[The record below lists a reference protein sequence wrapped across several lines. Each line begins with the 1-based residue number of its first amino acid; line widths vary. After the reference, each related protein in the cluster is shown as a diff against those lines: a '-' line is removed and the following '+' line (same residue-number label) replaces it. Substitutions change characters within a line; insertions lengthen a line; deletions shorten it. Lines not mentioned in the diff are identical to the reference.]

1 VTKAPLPKPL
11 QATITT
17 QLSVAMRARAEEV
30 AEREGIPLQEVM
42 RRALSSYTD
51 HIYSTSSLWET
62 IDPNDYYDPD
72 RFYTA
77 GRDQQGHF
85 SEVRVQIP
93 TPLAGELARL
103 VEDRRIP
110 EYQTRQHVVRDAIYH
125 RVKTIAKVLDDG
137 KLEEAVNMAMLE
149 ADEIQEASRAENA
162 KRLIDSMEAN
172 LKSRLA
178 RAEANGRWEGI
189 NAYIEDRAAK
199 SQAVDEE
206 WRIEYETVLREYRKV
221 VKTAMRRRIR

>member
-1 VTKAPLPKPL
+1 
-11 QATITT
+11 
-17 QLSVAMRARAEEV
+17 
-30 AEREGIPLQEVM
+30 
-42 RRALSSYTD
+42 
-51 HIYSTSSLWET
+51 
-62 IDPNDYYDPD
+62 
-72 RFYTA
+72 
-77 GRDQQGHF
+77 
-85 SEVRVQIP
+85 
-93 TPLAGELARL
+93 
-103 VEDRRIP
+103 
-110 EYQTRQHVVRDAIYH
+110 VVRDAIYH